1 MPANVSLTDSEKDLI
16 ADRYSELREKG
27 LRAKD
32 IEDCLAVELG
42 VSTRTIRNHR
52 VKAEPL
58 TSGDFEASNATEA
71 FVKGTSTLYDA
82 NGNVTLKWV
91 KTDARGNNLKQF
103 AETLTEA
110 FKANVEPVT
119 PRSAEK
125 IRYSEDH
132 LAVYPIGDH
141 HTGLHSWKPESGAT
155 YDLKIAE
162 QLLCDAIDRL
172 VKTAPR
178 CDEGLIISVGD
189 FFHSDNRHAHT
200 TNSTHTLDV
209 DTRYQKVLEVGIRAF
224 RRAIESALEHHRIV
238 HVICAL
244 GNHDWHTSLFLS
256 MALKHIYEREE
267 RVKVAD
273 SYSPRIYHR
282 FGANLIGVTH
292 GDKTKPDS
300 LPLLMAAERQTDWG
314 ETKHR
319 VWYTGHLHHERIK
332 EYTGCKVE
340 TARTLAGRDSYHA
353 EHGYLSG
360 RDMQAVV
367 HHREFGQVERYI
379 VSVEMLEKARQTE

>member
-1 MPANVSLTDSEKDLI
+1 MSKVLTDDHKKLI
-16 ADRYSELREKG
+16 ATEYAELRASGMK
-27 LRAKD
+27 A
-32 IEDCLAVELG
+32 EDVESCLAVKYSL
-42 VSTRTIRNHR
+42 SIRTIRRYRRIEN
-52 VKAEPL
+52 L
-58 TSGDFEASNATEA
+58 TSSDFEMPPAEND
-71 FVKGTSTLYDA
+71 FIKGTSTLYDEH
-82 NGNVTLKWV
+82 GKVKLKWV
-91 KTDARGNNLKQF
+91 KTDSKGDELKRF
-103 AETLTEA
+103 AETLTEE
-110 FKANVEPVT
+110 FKSDVIQVT
-119 PRSAEK
+119 PRNPEEA
-125 IRYSEDH
+125 RYSADH

-141 HTGLHSWKPESGAT
+141 HMGLHSWKPESGST

-178 CDEGLIISVGD
+178 CKEGLIISVGD
-189 FFHSDNRHAHT
+189 YFHSDNRHAHT

-224 RRAIESALEHHRIV
+224 RRAIESALDHHETV
-238 HVICAL
+238 NVICAL

-256 MALKHIYEREE
+256 MALKHIYENEE

-292 GDKTKPDS
+292 GDKTKPET
-300 LPLLMAAERQTDWG
+300 LPLLMAAERHADWG

-332 EYTGCKVE
+332 EYIGCKVE

-367 HHREFGQVERYI
+367 HHKEFGQIERYI
-379 VSVEMLEKARQTE
+379 VSVEMLEKARQAHTN

>member
-1 MPANVSLTDSEKDLI
+1 MAKNVPLTDDDKALI
-16 ADRYSELREKG
+16 ASEYAELRAGGMSAGNAEDVIA
-27 LRAKD
+27 AKF
-32 IEDCLAVELG
+32 G
-42 VSTRTIRNHR
+42 VTPRTVRDYR
-52 VKAEPL
+52 PVRE
-58 TSGDFEASNATEA
+58 SSDATPARTNE
-71 FVKGTSTLYDA
+71 FVKGTSTLYDDK
-82 NGNVTLKWV
+82 GNVKLRWV
-91 KTDARGNNLKQF
+91 KADKKGDDLQRF
-103 AETLTEA
+103 ADTLTEV
-110 FKANVEPVT
+110 FKGEVAQVT
-119 PRSAEK
+119 HRNPDEV
-125 IRYSEDH
+125 RYSEDH

-141 HTGLHSWKPESGAT
+141 HTGLHSWKPESGDS

-178 CDEGLIISVGD
+178 CREGLIISVGD
-189 FFHSDNRHAHT
+189 FFHADNRHAHT
-200 TNSTHTLDV
+200 TNSMHTLDV

-224 RRAIESALEHHRIV
+224 RRAIESALDHHETV

-256 MALKHIYEREE
+256 MALKHIYEKED

-292 GDKTKPDS
+292 GDKTKPES
-300 LPLLMAAERQTDWG
+300 LPLLMASERQTDWG
-314 ETKHR
+314 ETRHR

-340 TARTLAGRDSYHA
+340 TARTLAARDSYHA

-360 RDMQAVV
+360 RDMQAVI

-379 VSVEMLEKARQTE
+379 VSVEMLEKLGSRTA